1 MKGCFRWFGIALVLG
16 LLFGAFFGTALYVDV
31 AGITTPA
38 MITEKRETIR
48 HTSTGGWVR
57 DLTLLVRYQPY
68 DETLTQ
74 LTDIRANQATYD
86 RLHVGATVPIK
97 YAPSRVLRDLLILPA
112 TQLADQSTLDWL
124 LLQYNAS
131 TLRNVGLA
139 LLGVVLFCFWLITP
153 AGKSAWWR
161 VVPLLI
167 WGIAMMF
174 FALRPTLIPA
184 PAVPQRLATA
194 IVKDVDRITLARKT
208 SRSSL
213 RYYSRT
219 LLQPYDLVQ
228 LEWTPPGMDTPV
240 QVVDEIDPESIT
252 DLKTGST
259 VAISYRQNDPRAAQL
274 VGGTRSHQWINY
286 LTLPVNLA
294 ILFGLWLLWKVITL
308 PFRKASQ
315 RLARA
320 TTQARQHRP

>member
-31 AGITTPA
+31 AGITAPGT
-38 MITEKRETIR
+38 ITEKRETIR

-57 DLTLLVRYQPY
+57 DLTLLVRYQPR
-68 DETLTQ
+68 DESLTR
-74 LTDIRANQATYD
+74 LTDIRTNQATYD
-86 RLHVGATVPIK
+86 RLHVGSTVPIK
-97 YAPSRVLRDLLILPA
+97 YAPSRALRDLLILPA

-124 LLQYNAS
+124 LLQYNTS

-153 AGKSAWWR
+153 AGKSSRWR
-161 VVPLLI
+161 AVPLLI
-167 WGIAMMF
+167 WGIVMMF

-184 PAVPQRLATA
+184 PAVPQRQATA
-194 IVKDVDRITLARKT
+194 IVKNVDRITLARRT

-219 LLQPYDLVQ
+219 LLQPYDFVQ
-228 LEWTPPGMDTPV
+228 LEWTPPGMDVPV
-240 QVVDEIDPESIT
+240 QAVDEIDPDSIA
-252 DLKTGST
+252 DLEVGST
-259 VAISYRQNDPRAAQL
+259 MAISYPENDPRAARL
-274 VGGTRSHQWINY
+274 VGGTRSHHWINY
-286 LTLPVNLA
+286 FTLPVNLA

-320 TTQARQHRP
+320 TAQAQQRRP